1 MFLKSALQAL
11 YLRIFRPARGAKT
24 LIWVSL
30 IVILLFYLIILLV
43 NIGICAPPIADGNT
57 PEMPLDTFDPDDGC
71 TVPQKPLWVTMGVFS
86 VVTDFYLLA
95 IPVGLT
101 LNVRLALRRKIGV
114 CCIFL
119 TGLLYVMCRFSG
131 ICRRGA

>member
-1 MFLKSALQAL
+1 M
-11 YLRIFRPARGAKT
+11 
-24 LIWVSL
+24 
-30 IVILLFYLIILLV
+30 VINLFYLIIILV
-43 NIGICAPPIADGNT
+43 NIGICAPPLANGNA
-57 PEMPLDTFDPDDGC
+57 PEMASPDSFDPDDGC

-119 TGLLYVMCRFSG
+119 TGLLACGFSIVSTVYRFFMFDSHDTTWL
-131 ICRRGA
+131 AALNYAFT